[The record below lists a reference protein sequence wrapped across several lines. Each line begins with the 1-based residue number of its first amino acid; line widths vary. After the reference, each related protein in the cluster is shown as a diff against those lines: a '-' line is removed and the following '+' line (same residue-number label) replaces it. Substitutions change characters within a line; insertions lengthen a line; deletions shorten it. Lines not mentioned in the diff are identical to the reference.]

1 MISGIYA
8 ANRFLTDKDKEKPI
22 KVGIGSGS
30 TIVYCVS
37 KIGY

>member
-1 MISGIYA
+1 MLSGTYA
-8 ANRFLTDKDKEKPI
+8 ATRFLTDKERPL

-37 KIGY
+37 KIGSNF